1 MNRLPADGLCVI
13 GREGAAPSVLLWG
26 DSHAGALM
34 SALDVALDASGLA
47 AEVASHSACA
57 PLFGVR
63 RADAFDAEDCLRF
76 NDALAKMA
84 VARTGEIDTVILAG
98 RWQIGRAHV

>member
-1 MNRLPADGLCVI
+1 
-13 GREGAAPSVLLWG
+13 
-26 DSHAGALM
+26 M

-98 RWQIGRAHV
+98 RWPLNASGERAPGEAGAPATLEIGRASGRERGCQYV